1 MLLLYFSSGLF
12 KNGSPQPFE
21 RFAWPFLCIN
31 NSAQFN
37 VYWEPVMCKELSG
50 TRGLR
55 YLRYGYNLCPRGAQ
69 THVTSLLQTL
79 NWLPSDSGMSPG
91 HSRPHNTS
99 PCAHYSSDTSLT
111 AVSWTQQAHFP
122 VILQLLFLPR
132 VFFLLLSVFI
142 QKSPSQG
149 TFPGSLTKIQLL
161 ICHLIFL
168 SLLYFLSSECITF

>member
-1 MLLLYFSSGLF
+1 
-12 KNGSPQPFE
+12 
-21 RFAWPFLCIN
+21 
-31 NSAQFN
+31 
-37 VYWEPVMCKELSG
+37 MCKKLSG

-55 YLRYGYNLCPRGAQ
+55 YLRYGYNLCPRGAH

-99 PCAHYSSDTSLT
+99 PCAHFSSDTSLI

-149 TFPGSLTKIQLL
+149 TFPGSLTKNPTPRLPSHISLL
-161 ICHLIFL
+161 ALLFVLWVYHFLNSYQPYLFSISHTRKWAPQRQRFL
-168 SLLYFLSSECITF
+168 SVLLTTAFSKPTTQ